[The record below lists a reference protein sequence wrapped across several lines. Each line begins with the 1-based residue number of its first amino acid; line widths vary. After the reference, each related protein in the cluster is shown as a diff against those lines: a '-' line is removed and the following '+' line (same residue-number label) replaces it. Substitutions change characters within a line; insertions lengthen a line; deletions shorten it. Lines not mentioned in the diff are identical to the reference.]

1 MFNPLEKAVF
11 ILLAPLG
18 FLVLASLV
26 AIAWLIVP
34 EEV

>member
-18 FLVLASLV
+18 ILVIASLV
-26 AIAWLIVP
+26 AIAYFIVP
-34 EEV
+34 DEV